1 MELFATEQMKWGY
14 LLGDENFDY
23 PIDYWVTVLSSR
35 DDGHIDLL
43 FRWEPDSYCHFHRHM
58 VDTTTT
64 ILQGEHHVVEIENG
78 KEVEHKIRR
87 AGDYAHK
94 PAGDL
99 HMEYAGPEGSL
110 VLFNMYAPDGKLFE
124 ILDRDENLIMPVSID
139 DIVSEKL
146 APFETVKKVVNA

>member
-1 MELFATEQMKWGY
+1 MELFATEQMKWGH

-64 ILQGEHHVVEIENG
+64 VLQGEHHVVEIENG

-94 PAGDL
+94 PAG
-99 HMEYAGPEGSL
+99 A
-110 VLFNMYAPDGKLFE
+110 
-124 ILDRDENLIMPVSID
+124 
-139 DIVSEKL
+139 
-146 APFETVKKVVNA
+146 